1 MTGTILNAVTAAVM
15 AVWPFFVLYA
25 VTNGLMTLLLAG
37 TACVLGVRLALRLVW
52 RLPTASR

>member
-37 TACVLGVRLALRLVW
+37 TAAVIVLAVLIGLWLPGLGV
-52 RLPTASR
+52 

>member
-37 TACVLGVRLALRLVW
+37 TACVLGVRLAHR
-52 RLPTASR
+52 R